1 MTTRYIVAPSRIVV
15 IKTRTT
21 NFAGKFECPNVAS
34 RKFSSELLLN
44 SLGPSLPLGIDQL
57 KIDSYI
63 ES

>member
-21 NFAGKFECPNVAS
+21 NFTGEFGCPNVAS

-44 SLGPSLPLGIDQL
+44 SLGPNWPLGIDQL